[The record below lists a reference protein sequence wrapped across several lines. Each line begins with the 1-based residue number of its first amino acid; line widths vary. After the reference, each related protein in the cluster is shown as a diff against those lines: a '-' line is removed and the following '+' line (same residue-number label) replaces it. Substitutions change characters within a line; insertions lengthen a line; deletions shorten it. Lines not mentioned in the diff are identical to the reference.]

1 MNLLLFLF
9 AIPFAVIIF
18 SIILQK
24 IINNPILVAFATF
37 SIFLLTAAITMD
49 EIFYIIAIVY
59 AIISYISALLT
70 RIIRNFLDNCRNG
83 ITQTNWNNQ
92 VLQSDTNNVIEPS
105 NDYNNKSDIIIEK
118 NNMNRK
124 CWR

>member
-24 IINNPILVAFATF
+24 LINNPILVAFATF
-37 SIFLLTAAITMD
+37 SIILLIAAITMD
-49 EIFYIIAIVY
+49 EIYYILAIVY
-59 AIISYISALLT
+59 TIVSYIAALLT
-70 RIIRNFLDNCRNG
+70 RIIRHIIENCGNSLS
-83 ITQTNWNNQ
+83 QTNWSSQILHGNQ
-92 VLQSDTNNVIEPS
+92 SNVIDIDNE
-105 NDYNNKSDIIIEK
+105 YNNKSDIIIEK

-124 CWR
+124 CWK